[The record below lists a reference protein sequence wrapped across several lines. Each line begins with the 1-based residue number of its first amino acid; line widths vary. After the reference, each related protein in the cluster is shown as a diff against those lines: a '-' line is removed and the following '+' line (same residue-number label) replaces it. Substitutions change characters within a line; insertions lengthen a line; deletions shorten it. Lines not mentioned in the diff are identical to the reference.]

1 TVPIPKSQA
10 RTADRPAMHVA
21 ASLLRESSK
30 CGTRKSAWLLVAL
43 SLPMRAAQARSRCS
57 TSIQQ
62 VADWL
67 EKLGLQ
73 IAKPPCVPV
82 SHPKKQWTD
91 MVRRR
96 RRAARE
102 RIGKNQHDHG
112 EAGRQR
118 DAGYHDAPSAVKA
131 RSAVDAGQ

>member
-1 TVPIPKSQA
+1 
-10 RTADRPAMHVA
+10 MHVA
-21 ASLLRESSK
+21 AFLLRESSK

-67 EKLGLQ
+67 EKLGLR

-82 SHPKKQWTD
+82 SHPKNQWTD
-91 MVRRR
+91 MVDGGEGRHVSASANTSTTTVRPAGNATPDITTR
-96 RRAARE
+96 LVPSRLDPLSMPAS
-102 RIGKNQHDHG
+102 DF
-112 EAGRQR
+112 EAGAHRCC
-118 DAGYHDAPSAVKA
+118 
-131 RSAVDAGQ
+131 